1 MLMDSQ
7 KKRKKKKKKV
17 KMLVPVKKFVG
28 LANKSG
34 NWLLKKNWG
43 FEALNM
49 QFKFELYHWILY
61 IISITNMQI

>member
-1 MLMDSQ
+1 MLMDSP
-7 KKRKKKKKKV
+7 KKKKKKKV

-49 QFKFELYHWILY
+49 QFKFEL
-61 IISITNMQI
+61 